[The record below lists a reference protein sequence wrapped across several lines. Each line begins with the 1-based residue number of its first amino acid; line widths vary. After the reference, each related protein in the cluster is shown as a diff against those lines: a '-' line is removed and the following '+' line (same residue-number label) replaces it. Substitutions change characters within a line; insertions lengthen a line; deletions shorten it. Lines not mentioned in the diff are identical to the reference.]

1 MKQSLRHITLVLT
14 GIFALTTTLTAAS
27 ERTSSP
33 MTGLNS
39 RDALPSIQDT
49 ASDWTDTLA
58 LNHEEAHQDLDLQTT
73 SSTTTTIIAEGSRRL
88 LMDETAQPKDKKRKA
103 RKIGQTPNRKD
114 STGHTDTTG
123 TLLVPLCWIVLLRW
137 IAGVHRR
144 RSPQSIRPNFVPW
157 SRCPRWKHQ

>member
-1 MKQSLRHITLVLT
+1 
-14 GIFALTTTLTAAS
+14 
-27 ERTSSP
+27 

-103 RKIGQTPNRKD
+103 RKNGQTPNRKD
-114 STGHTDTTG
+114 STGHTDTTDTLKHAAG
-123 TLLVPLCWIVLLRW
+123 TALLDRSATVDSRSSSTSQPAVDRTSSH
-137 IAGVHRR
+137 GVDARDGSTNDDR
-144 RSPQSIRPNFVPW
+144 TGS
-157 SRCPRWKHQ
+157 